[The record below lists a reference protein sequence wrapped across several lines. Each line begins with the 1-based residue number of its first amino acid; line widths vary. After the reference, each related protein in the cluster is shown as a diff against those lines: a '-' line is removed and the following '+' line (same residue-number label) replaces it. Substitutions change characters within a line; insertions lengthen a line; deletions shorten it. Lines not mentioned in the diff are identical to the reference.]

1 MIKKL
6 LSLVIL
12 TAISLSMLLLSSC
25 GAQSP
30 KTRGNLLISVPSSD
44 NKFIV
49 NIYSYSGG
57 ATVDFTL
64 TGYLVNNQT
73 KSEKLIYQ
81 CYGQSNAE
89 VKWVNDFEVQI
100 NAALLDVRT
109 DTYSGDDEEDM
120 PKFSH
125 SYDGVEFVTSRQSP
139 SKDKAISIYYYY
151 PSLGNQS
158 ELVVLGELLDFK
170 TKKKTD
176 IYWNYIKSSEN
187 LEVDWVDND
196 SVKIN
201 GIILYVTK
209 DVFDCRKQQ

>member
-25 GAQSP
+25 GTHSP
-30 KTRGNLLISVPSSD
+30 KTRGDLLLSVSSSD
-44 NKFIV
+44 NKFTV
-49 NIYSYSGG
+49 NMYSYSGG
-57 ATVDFTL
+57 ATVSSTL

-81 CYGQSNAE
+81 CYGQIYAV

-100 NAALLDVRT
+100 NAAFLDVRT
-109 DTYSGDDEEDM
+109 DTYNGNDKEDM
-120 PKFSH
+120 PKFSK
-125 SYDGVEFVTSRQSP
+125 SYDGVEFITSYQSP

-151 PSLGNQS
+151 PSLWNQS
-158 ELVVLGELLDFK
+158 DMVVLGELLDFK
-170 TKKKTD
+170 TKNKTD

-187 LEVDWVDND
+187 IEVDWVDND

-201 GIILYVTK
+201 GIILNVMK